1 MWLSSLSSCLPCYL
15 FGWGKN
21 WSSRRQLE
29 FGAAT
34 LLTESV
40 KGGCQIQEL
49 PLAAAETRLSCGRSQ
64 RLMGLSMCASERAA
78 NCYHSPWNR
87 FGPSQLAPSQT
98 MSEHSLGT
106 SMGLGLFLIS
116 CVDEAILGF
125 GFFFGA
131 GEKGGKSLAPCMWAV
146 PRMLSCIRSAKGY
159 LNCLFTHIN
168 VTIAF
173 VAEVLLY
180 YIVVTKIW
188 ETISRRITIALQ
200 RQHVWQFQVHNLP
213 WN

>member
-1 MWLSSLSSCLPCYL
+1 MLPCFVWLSSLSSCLPCYL
-15 FGWGKN
+15 FAWGKN
-21 WSSRRQLE
+21 RSSRRQLE

-87 FGPSQLAPSQT
+87 FGPGQLAPSQT

-125 GFFFGA
+125 GLFFWSRGE
-131 GEKGGKSLAPCMWAV
+131 GEKEFSSMYV
-146 PRMLSCIRSAKGY
+146 SCATYAELHQGCKRV
-159 LNCLFTHIN
+159 LELFIYSYKCNHS
-168 VTIAF
+168 F
-173 VAEVLLY
+173 CC
-180 YIVVTKIW
+180 
-188 ETISRRITIALQ
+188 
-200 RQHVWQFQVHNLP
+200 
-213 WN
+213 